1 MRRLVPISI
10 AVVLMLSGCGG
21 SGAPADI
28 VTATPP
34 GTTTA
39 DEGAPTA
46 TLEHLLGLITD
57 PHGEYQTQ
65 DFVTE
70 EHVTADFRAAF
81 DQEFADGQLD
91 FDPFICAQQIPL
103 KIDYV
108 KESIEGSE
116 ARVTASVEYG
126 GDSSQLQ
133 VYDMVDEDG
142 AWKLDRT
149 ECLG

>member
-1 MRRLVPISI
+1 M
-10 AVVLMLSGCGG
+10 
-21 SGAPADI
+21 
-28 VTATPP
+28 
-34 GTTTA
+34 
-39 DEGAPTA
+39 
-46 TLEHLLGLITD
+46 TD

-65 DFVTE
+65 DFVTDE
-70 EHVTADFRAAF
+70 YVTADFQAAF
-81 DQEFADGQLD
+81 DEEFADGQLD

-103 KIDYV
+103 KIDYL

-126 GDSSQLQ
+126 GDTSQLQ